1 MFPQQGLR
9 LAIEAAIEQPQETD
23 QRSQSTAGTAKT
35 SKATKDSDAKNEPGA
50 KPTKPSAKPAKPPV
64 SPSLAAKPFR
74 LARVGIAVVFVA
86 IGVMSCLL
94 FFGTN
99 SARTI
104 PHFSVGPE
112 ADGVLCRADG
122 SRR

>member
-1 MFPQQGLR
+1 MDPHDHFGSVLFDIDDHVNVRSPEKRGPSKECPDAYTIRQGNVR
-9 LAIEAAIEQPQETD
+9 
-23 QRSQSTAGTAKT
+23 G
-35 SKATKDSDAKNEPGA
+35 
-50 KPTKPSAKPAKPPV
+50 
-64 SPSLAAKPFR
+64 
-74 LARVGIAVVFVA
+74 RVGATAPFFGRFVVFVA